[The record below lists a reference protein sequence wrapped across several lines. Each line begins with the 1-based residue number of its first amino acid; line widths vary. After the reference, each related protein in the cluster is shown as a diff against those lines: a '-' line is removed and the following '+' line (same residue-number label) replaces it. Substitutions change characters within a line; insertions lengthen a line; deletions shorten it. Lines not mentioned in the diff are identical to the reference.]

1 MKCLDLKEEIK
12 EKNDMN
18 EKKFMSVMEAAD
30 LLGVSRSTMYRYLQE
45 ENIAAVKIGG
55 KTWKIPVDF
64 LDSMGKSEK
73 SKSS

>member
-1 MKCLDLKEEIK
+1 
-12 EKNDMN
+12 
-18 EKKFMSVMEAAD
+18 
-30 LLGVSRSTMYRYLQE
+30 MYRYLQE